1 MDRTALY
8 RDMLE
13 RTHGDVYLGVI
24 GPVRTGK
31 STFIKRFTELFVLP
45 NIEDENVRS
54 RLIDELPQSGTGK
67 SIMTTQPKF
76 VPNEAVEVH
85 LDETMTARIRLVDCV
100 GFLVPG
106 AIGSEEEGATR
117 MVTTPWF
124 DEDIPFEQAAEI
136 GTRKVIED
144 HATVG
149 VVILTDGTITDLDRE
164 AYREA
169 EQKCMNAVTETGK
182 PFVVLLNTKDP
193 NGDLAVRTAEE
204 IEQNFGVSPMIV
216 DLLHL
221 SERTLQSILNEM
233 LLAFPIKRIELNG
246 PSFLRAL
253 PAEHPLLNEMLSS
266 LGERLADVH
275 CVRDVNAVSDAL
287 SELDAFSNVSVQ
299 SLDLGSGKAVICLQT
314 EEHVFYSILS
324 DACGMEI
331 ANDYQLM
338 SAVTD
343 FVRAKQAYDRL
354 SDALE
359 QANRTGYG
367 IVKPSED
374 CIEVG
379 EPEIFHIGSKCGVRM
394 HAKASGM
401 HLIRVDLES
410 DIQPMLGTEEQCSDF
425 IAYLMDAQTDEDGY
439 PDTNIFG
446 KSLHELIS
454 ESMQSKGTSMN
465 DQVCMKLQ
473 NAVQKIAN
481 DGCNGMIC
489 IML

>member
-31 STFIKRFTELFVLP
+31 STFIKRFAELFMLP
-45 NIEDENVRS
+45 NIEDEQVKA
-54 RLIDELPQSGTGK
+54 RLIDELPQSGNGK

-76 VPNEAVEVH
+76 VPNDAVEVH
-85 LDETMTARIRLVDCV
+85 LDEAMSARIRLIDCV
-100 GFLVPG
+100 GFMVPG
-106 AIGSEEEGATR
+106 AIGSEEEGETR

-136 GTRKVIED
+136 GTRKVIAD

-149 VVILTDGTITDLDRE
+149 IVVLTDGTITDLGRD
-164 AYREA
+164 AYRDAEA
-169 EQKCMNAVTETGK
+169 KTMKAVNETGK
-182 PFVVLLNTKDP
+182 PFVVLLNSSDP
-193 NGDLAVRTAEE
+193 NGDLALKTAEE
-204 IEQNFGVSPMIV
+204 IEQTYGVVPMTV

-221 SERTLQSILNEM
+221 SERTLLNLLNEI

-253 PAEHPLLNEMLSS
+253 PPEHPLLSEMISALNDG
-266 LGERLADVH
+266 LKDVH
-275 CVRDVNAVSDAL
+275 CVRDIGKVSDAL
-287 SELDAFSNVSVQ
+287 TEVDAFTRVSVQ
-299 SLDLGSGKAVICLQT
+299 NLDLGTGNAIIGLQT
-314 EEHVFYSILS
+314 GEAVFYPILS
-324 DACGMEI
+324 GACGMEI
-331 ANDYQLM
+331 ENDYQLM

-343 FVRAKQAYDRL
+343 FVRAKQAYDQL

-359 QANRTGYG
+359 QATRTGYG

-374 CIEVG
+374 RIEISD
-379 EPEIFHIGSKCGVRM
+379 PELFHTGSKCGVRM

-410 DIQPMLGTEEQCSDF
+410 DIQPMFGTEQQCEDF
-425 IAYLMDAQTDEDGY
+425 IAYLNASKTDEDGFIY
-439 PDTNIFG
+439 
-446 KSLHELIS
+446 LRE
-454 ESMQSKGTSMN
+454 
-465 DQVCMKLQ
+465 
-473 NAVQKIAN
+473 IAA
-481 DGCNGMIC
+481 
-489 IML
+489 